1 MAEPLTS
8 SRLVYPPLLPWRREN
23 WPKAPEEAEATPA
36 LQTLD
41 PGPMANAR
49 DTLMTAYD
57 ALMAARQHK
66 EALLPERMKTLKTD
80 PEFTEAVAREYAAHL
95 AFDLCALAFCKELKR
110 ETAETDASPPRDGR
124 IARRKGPRRG

>member
-8 SRLVYPPLLPWRREN
+8 SGLVYPPLLPWRREN
-23 WPKAPEEAEATPA
+23 WPKAPEEADAAPA

-49 DTLMTAYD
+49 KTLMAAYD

-95 AFDLCALAFCKELKR
+95 AFDLCALAFCKELRR
-110 ETAETDASPPRDGR
+110 EPPKTDDAPPLNGR
-124 IARRKGPRRG
+124 VARRKGARGG

>member
-1 MAEPLTS
+1 M
-8 SRLVYPPLLPWRREN
+8 
-23 WPKAPEEAEATPA
+23 PKAPEDAEAAPA

-57 ALMAARQHK
+57 AFMAARQHK

-110 ETAETDASPPRDGR
+110 ASAETDASTPSNRR
-124 IARRKGPRRG
+124 VARRRVPRGG